1 MRMLGTCIYMKVA
14 VHLVAQAGLG
24 EHLADCLPDYGFRL
38 AYEKLLGS
46 SETLA
51 SGIAGV
57 TYIDLVRELLPCETD
72 LVGIDY
78 DYIIAAVHVRG
89 VVHLVL
95 AAQHDSHFGSK
106 ATHDLVCCI
115 NHYPFLLDHV
125 RVSRHCF
132 VA

>member
-1 MRMLGTCIYMKVA
+1 MA
-14 VHLVAQAGLG
+14 S
-24 EHLADCLPDYGFRL
+24 
-38 AYEKLLGS
+38 EKFLGS
-46 SETLA
+46 SETLT
-51 SGIAGV
+51 SRIAGV
-57 TYIDLVRELLPCETD
+57 TYIDLICELLPGETD
-72 LVGIDY
+72 FLGVDY
-78 DYIIAAVHVRG
+78 DNIIAAVHVRG